1 MTKKEIF
8 KASEDSLDAIID
20 ELETIGME
28 GLIEAVTGGPKVM
41 AAYRM
46 VADTVGMLRIACSTL
61 ATAKEIIG
69 D

>member
-1 MTKKEIF
+1 MTKKEIL

-20 ELETIGME
+20 ELQTIGME

-46 VADTVGMLRIACSTL
+46 VADTAGISGLLVRRWQRQKKL
-61 ATAKEIIG
+61 
-69 D
+69 